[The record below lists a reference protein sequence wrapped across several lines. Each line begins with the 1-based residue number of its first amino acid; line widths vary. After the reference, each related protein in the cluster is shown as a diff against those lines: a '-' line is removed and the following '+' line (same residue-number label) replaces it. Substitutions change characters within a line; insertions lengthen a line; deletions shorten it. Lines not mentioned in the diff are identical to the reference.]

1 MFSLLTIYISLFIV
15 SSFLF
20 YMLKLVMDEINNII
34 DSKLIDYTERINKLE
49 KENTNLKNLNT
60 KSKTFNTK
68 SSIPIIYGCFH

>member
-1 MFSLLTIYISLFIV
+1 
-15 SSFLF
+15 
-20 YMLKLVMDEINNII
+20 MDEINNII

-60 KSKTFNTK
+60 KSKTFNSK

>member
-1 MFSLLTIYISLFIV
+1 MFSLITIYITLFVV

-34 DSKLIDYTERINKLE
+34 DSKLIDYTDRINKLE

-60 KSKTFNTK
+60 KSKTFNSK